1 LNVLISRDAKIAD
14 QLLSLTARELSRKQD
29 QVLLLSRSAEERVIC
44 FLIEMSKRIS
54 PKDYLIALPMTRQH
68 IADYLGLTI
77 ETISRILHDLERR
90 GAIKIKGY
98 RSIALRNQFVE
109 GRAEELPDLFEGI
122 KGQSGHRAFGASCPL
137 LTQSGHGDGPFG
149 YSDPSR
155 SKNVISF

>member
-1 LNVLISRDAKIAD
+1 VLNVLISRDAKIAD

-109 GRAEELPDLFEGI
+109 RRAEELPDLFEGI
-122 KGQSGHRAFGASCPL
+122 KGQS
-137 LTQSGHGDGPFG
+137 LTS
-149 YSDPSR
+149 
-155 SKNVISF
+155 